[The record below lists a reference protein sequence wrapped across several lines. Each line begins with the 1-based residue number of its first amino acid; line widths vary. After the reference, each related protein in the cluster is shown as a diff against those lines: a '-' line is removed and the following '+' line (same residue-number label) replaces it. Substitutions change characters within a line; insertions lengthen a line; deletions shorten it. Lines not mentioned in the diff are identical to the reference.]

1 MPKLILENKDEA
13 IRSGALVR
21 IAEVFN
27 KTIDELTF
35 HAKFGKE
42 LKSSFVSN
50 FRSNE
55 FDKID
60 QDIRDVAD
68 KKILKELSQGL
79 LIISTVGEYC
89 DHMVRCYASKPGE
102 VTYLLKL

>member
-1 MPKLILENKDEA
+1 MSKLSVENQDEA
-13 IRSGALVR
+13 IRNGALAR

-27 KTIDELTF
+27 RPINELTLQSR
-35 HAKFGKE
+35 FGEE
-42 LKSSFVSN
+42 LKSSFTSN
-50 FRSNE
+50 FRANE

-68 KKILKELSQGL
+68 KRILKQLGQGL

-89 DHMVRCYASKPGE
+89 DHMVRCYASNPVE